1 MKAKLG
7 RKNTCNT
14 EEWWGLGLS
23 RVPPALVRED
33 WKLKWTELLLKK
45 REIRDPA
52 SVPMFFGFLI
62 FLFGHI
68 KA

>member
-33 WKLKWTELLLKK
+33 WKLKWTELL
-45 REIRDPA
+45 
-52 SVPMFFGFLI
+52 F
-62 FLFGHI
+62 
-68 KA
+68 